1 MKTAG
6 ECVALA
12 VDAGNGAGNRRRTAE
27 AGLGKLVHILDKR
40 GRHPRARPLNP
51 GNAQIFIF
59 TGVRYERDGTP
70 VPGKPLGTTRP
81 KRKRG

>member
-1 MKTAG
+1 M
-6 ECVALA
+6 
-12 VDAGNGAGNRRRTAE
+12 
-27 AGLGKLVHILDKR
+27 GKLVQFDKR
-40 GRHPRARPLNP
+40 GRHPRARPISS

-70 VPGKPLGTTRP
+70 VPGKPLGPARA